1 MVDILREQNK
11 EWALNKLIAQRVT
24 YSKAKKIRMIS
35 AVGIIFLLFI
45 EALNFIS
52 LPFVKSECSLKV
64 SIVATIL
71 IVIISGLAKW
81 SDSIQE
87 RAAKIQQD
95 FDCKLF
101 GIQHNPYILDDDI
114 NSIVTDA
121 EKKDPSIRE
130 QVRNWYT
137 DEINRYSYPYSALA
151 CQQQNIGWNRNLSKK
166 YLRLLKYVF
175 FLSLLV
181 IIALSFIFIR
191 DWKEYDLNEYW
202 NFVNIVFLLIK
213 PIVSEIFSITTQVR
227 KKTEFL
233 EQENPIFSDI
243 NNNDLNRIP
252 DILYRIQN
260 KIFEFRKNHKPIPDM
275 FYRYHRW
282 GEETNSRKRLIH

>member
-11 EWALNKLIAQRVT
+11 EWALNKLIAQRAT
-24 YSKAKKIRMIS
+24 YSKAKKIRIIS
-35 AVGIIFLLFI
+35 VVVIIISLFI
-45 EALNFIS
+45 EALNFMSFIKIESS
-52 LPFVKSECSLKV
+52 LWV
-64 SIVATIL
+64 SIFATIL
-71 IVIISGLAKW
+71 ILINLVLEKW
-81 SDSIQE
+81 SNSIQE
-87 RAAKIQQD
+87 KAAKIQQD

-101 GIQHNPYILDDDI
+101 RIQHNPYILDDDI

-130 QVRNWYT
+130 QVRNWYS

-166 YLRLLKYVF
+166 YLR
-175 FLSLLV
+175 FLQYILGANLLV
-181 IIALSFIFIR
+181 IAFLFILLQR
-191 DWKEYDLNEYW
+191 NWNEYDLNEYW
-202 NFVNIVFLLIK
+202 NLGNIAVIFIK
-213 PIVSEIFSITTQVR
+213 AIVSKTFSMTEQVR
-227 KKTEFL
+227 VQTEFL

-282 GEETNSRKRLIH
+282 SEETNSRKRLIR